1 MFYQNDKSHNKHIII
16 SIIAVIIITIID
28 ITSNIIIISLLLLS
42 CDVIANAL
50 TKSLINI

>member
-1 MFYQNDKSHNKHIII
+1 MFYQNDKTHNKHII